1 MLAQQTIPTQVDR
14 GPIGL
19 SLNKDH
25 PPLISQLLADYGL
38 LN

>member
-14 GPIGL
+14 GHIWL

-25 PPLISQLLADYGL
+25 PTLISQLLADNGL